1 MLNLTSEP
9 PKNALPLPESN
20 SDIVREAAEV
30 LTLDGPLNIPP
41 KAITTLRVKTGHFT
55 LNASINTV
63 RKANRLVVTFMGAR
77 PGGTN
82 AVNSRRP
89 MFARRH
95 WDALFRS
102 PILAI
107 SDPQTEVDWQT
118 SGQRTGFYIG
128 TFEHDLVPEILA
140 LVDKVCDELGI
151 GRDKVVMYGAS
162 AGGTAALLVGS
173 RRRQQTGIIAA
184 CPWLRPDKYR
194 EQVVEIAA
202 RLAGGDLA
210 AWEKMNEETPWRAN
224 PLTALRDGLNEGNDT
239 RVVIA
244 QNLKDKMTINRHFPG
259 IWRRFDIP
267 PEGGVSANGRV
278 MAMMYDSEE
287 AGHGHEPAALSLPLV
302 RAAYEFFGNPIEEA
316 PKKEKKFSKAKLAAR
331 AALAAQKQGQ
341 AGPEE
346 EDDEDDDEEEDE

>member
-1 MLNLTSEP
+1 MLNLLPDPS
-9 PKNALPLPESN
+9 KNALPLPESN
-20 SDIVREAAEV
+20 SDIAREASEE
-30 LTLDGPLNIPP
+30 LTLEGPLNIPP
-41 KAITTLRVKTGHFT
+41 KAITVLRVRTGRFT

-77 PGGTN
+77 PAGTN

-118 SGQRTGFYIG
+118 SGQRAGFYIG

-140 LVDKVCDELGI
+140 LINKVCDELGI
-151 GRDKVVMYGAS
+151 ARDKVVMYGAS
-162 AGGTAALLVGS
+162 AGGTAALLVGA
-173 RRRQQTGIIAA
+173 RRREQTGIIAS
-184 CPWLRPDKYR
+184 CPYLRPDKYR
-194 EQVVEIAA
+194 EQMVEIAA
-202 RLAGGDLA
+202 RAAGGSVAD
-210 AWEKMNEETPWRAN
+210 WEQMAERTPWRSN

-239 RVVIA
+239 RVVVA
-244 QNLKDKMTINRHFPG
+244 QNLKDKTTINRHYPG

-278 MAMMYDSEE
+278 MAMMYDAEE
-287 AGHGHEPAALSLPLV
+287 AGHGHEPTALSLPLI

-316 PKKEKKFSKAKLAAR
+316 PKKEKKFSKAKLASK
-331 AALAAQKQGQ
+331 AALAAT
-341 AGPEE
+341 AGGDG
-346 EDDEDDDEEEDE
+346 DDEDSED